1 VSTKL
6 SFVIACALMISQAA
20 IPASA
25 SFAPQ
30 GAKLFGTGAT
40 GAAGQG
46 KSIAL
51 SADGNTAIVGGSADN
66 GNAGAAW
73 IYIRNAG
80 AWTQQGTKLVGTGAV
95 GGALQGTSVA
105 LSADGNTAI
114 VGGFFDNTNVGAAW
128 VFTRTNGVWTQQ
140 GGKLVGTGGVGATYQ
155 GVSVALAADG
165 NTAIVG
171 GYYDNSQ
178 AGAAWVFTRTGS
190 AWAQQGPKLVGTGAT
205 VGAFQGISVALS
217 ADGNT
222 AMVGGFQDN
231 GGVGATWIFT
241 RSGGVWSQQG
251 AKLVGTGAVGGASQG
266 VSVALSADGNTA
278 IQGGY
283 YDNSTSG
290 AAWVF
295 TRSAGAWSQQGPKL
309 VGGGAIGNAQF
320 GYSVALS
327 ADGNTALAGGIVDNG
342 GAGAGWMFTRRAG
355 TWTQSGSKL
364 VGTGAIG
371 NSTQGVSAALSADG
385 NTAIL
390 GGNGDNANAGA
401 AWVFVN
407 ASPKLVSI
415 RDVPNDQGGNVS
427 LRWTAGLL
435 DNAPT
440 NPITQYWIWRQVPV
454 QSAQAALATGAK
466 LVDDG
471 PAAAASAGRSF
482 RMTIEAAQVYYWEY
496 VGSQPAHGF
505 PAYSYTAST
514 LSDSVSGSNP
524 YTLFMVEAEKTSTGE
539 YWSSDPDSGY
549 SVDNLGP
556 LAPASLIGN
565 YAVGA
570 THLHWARNV
579 ELDLA
584 DYRIYRGNSAAFV
597 PDPSNLIATPP
608 DTGYADAGPAGSYYK
623 VSAVDVHGNE
633 SGFSLLSPT
642 MTTDVGPAA
651 VSFALSRLP
660 NPVTGGRLAV
670 TFSLPSDAHATLE
683 LIDVR
688 GRVLARRE
696 VGTLGT
702 GSHSIALVEGHS
714 LSAGLYF
721 VRLTQGHQVARE
733 RVTVLE

>member
-1 VSTKL
+1 MSTRL
-6 SFVIACALMISQAA
+6 SFAVAFALLISQVAT
-20 IPASA
+20 PASA

-30 GAKLFGTGAT
+30 GAKLFGTGPT

-46 KSIAL
+46 KSVAL
-51 SADGNTAIVGGSADN
+51 SADGNTAIVGGSTDN
-66 GNAGAAW
+66 SSAGAAW
-73 IYIRNAG
+73 VYIRNAG

-95 GGALQGTSVA
+95 GGALQATSVA

-114 VGGFFDNTNVGAAW
+114 VGGFFDNTNVGATW

-140 GGKLVGTGGVGATYQ
+140 GSKLVGTGGVGPTYQ
-155 GVSVALAADG
+155 GVSVALSSDG

-178 AGAAWVFTRTGS
+178 VGAAWVYTRTGS
-190 AWAQQGPKLVGTGAT
+190 VWAQQGAKLVGTGAA
-205 VGAFQGISVALS
+205 GASYQGISVALS

-231 GGVGATWIFT
+231 GNVGASWIFT
-241 RSGGVWSQQG
+241 RSGSVWSQQG
-251 AKLVGTGAVGGASQG
+251 GKLVGTGAVGNAYQG

-283 YDNSTSG
+283 YDNSTAG

-295 TRSAGAWSQQGPKL
+295 TRSAGVWSQQGAKL
-309 VGGGAIGNAQF
+309 VAGGAIGNAQF

-327 ADGNTALAGGIVDNG
+327 ADGNTAFAGGLSDNNN
-342 GAGAGWMFTRRAG
+342 AGAGWTFKRSAG
-355 TWTQSGSKL
+355 TWSQSGAKL
-364 VGTGAIG
+364 FGAGAVGNAA
-371 NSTQGVSAALSADG
+371 QGVSAALSADG

-390 GGNGDNANAGA
+390 GGNGDNSNAGA

-407 ASPKLVSI
+407 ASPKIVTV

-454 QSAQAALATGAK
+454 QSAQAALAAGAR

-471 PAAAASAGRSF
+471 STAAASPGRSF
-482 RMTIEAAQVYYWEY
+482 RTTIEAAQVYYWEY

-570 THLHWARNV
+570 THLHWAENS

-584 DYRIYRGNSAAFV
+584 EYRVYRGNSAAFV
-597 PDPSNLIATPP
+597 PGPVNLIATQP
-608 DTGYADAGPAGSYYK
+608 DTGYADAGAAGGYYK

-633 SGFSLLSPT
+633 SEFSLLSPT

-660 NPVTGGRLAV
+660 NPVVGGRLAV
-670 TFSLPSDAHATLE
+670 TFSLPIDARATLE

-688 GRVLARRE
+688 GRVLARHE
-696 VGTLGT
+696 VGTLGA
-702 GSHSIALVEGHS
+702 GSHSIALAEGHS

-721 VRLTQGHQVARE
+721 VRLTQGNQVARE